1 MLLTACSDVSP
12 ADWIVASASPWQ
24 RLVTFGPSGFAAY
37 ARLRYLPDPA
47 YEGQSENE
55 ADVDDDWW
63 DSDQLA
69 ALLQVLASHTT
80 RPDDCYVC
88 VWEGYA
94 DNGGD
99 MPVDRGEFPGT
110 RGEMPLWY
118 PGDASPGEDSSA
130 GMPQPSPFAQ
140 PGLNPATSPS
150 QAPVVVPNRAYFLF
164 QGPLADALGWGDVE
178 LWAGQTRLR
187 PLHPA
192 FVWPAD
198 HAWCVASD
206 VDPHWAGIGA
216 DTHVIDQLVSDTRLD
231 VVSADP
237 DAEQPSYR

>member
-1 MLLTACSDVSP
+1 VALTACSDVSP
-12 ADWIVASASPWQ
+12 ADWIVASALPWQ
-24 RLVTFGPSGFAAY
+24 RLVGFGPSGFASY

-55 ADVDDDWW
+55 ADAGDDWR

-69 ALLQVLASHTT
+69 TLLQVLASHTT
-80 RPDDCYVC
+80 TPGDCYVC
-88 VWEGYA
+88 VWEGYG
-94 DNGGD
+94 DNGETPAG
-99 MPVDRGEFPGT
+99 RGELYID
-110 RGEMPLWY
+110 R
-118 PGDASPGEDSSA
+118 DNNSSA
-130 GMPQPSPFAQ
+130 RTRQPAR
-140 PGLNPATSPS
+140 PGLAPAPPLQVP
-150 QAPVVVPNRAYFLF
+150 QAPQVVVPHRAYFLF
-164 QGPLADALGWGDVE
+164 HGPLADACNWGDAE

-187 PLHPA
+187 APEPA

-216 DTHVIDQLVSDTRLD
+216 DTHVIDQLVSDARLD

-237 DAEQPSYR
+237 DAEQPSYQ